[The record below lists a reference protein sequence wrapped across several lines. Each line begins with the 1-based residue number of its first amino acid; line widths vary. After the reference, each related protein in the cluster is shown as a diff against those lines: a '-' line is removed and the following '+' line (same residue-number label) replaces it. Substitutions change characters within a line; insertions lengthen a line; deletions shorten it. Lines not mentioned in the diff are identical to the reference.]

1 MFSVCH
7 DFFLYSEFN
16 HLIFLPSFREVIDA
30 IIFSKA
36 VKFKIP
42 RDLHLH
48 APQISQGLGIN
59 SGSSGLRRRFLHSL
73 TVLHI
78 MI

>member
-1 MFSVCH
+1 M
-7 DFFLYSEFN
+7 
-16 HLIFLPSFREVIDA
+16 IDA

-36 VKFKIP
+36 VNFKIP

-48 APQISQGLGIN
+48 ARQISQGLGIN

-73 TVLHI
+73 GYNDLKSRERSEGLDMPLI
-78 MI
+78 